1 MKPFY
6 LLLVI
11 ASVILYSCNSKTEGK
26 TTAPVE
32 KPVQQAISLSGMAY
46 LFAPAFDAKECEAV
60 GNCDC
65 CTSVV
70 LFIDSKNFITICPCE
85 SEESVLRGTYSIIK
99 GKVVLSYDTLR
110 VDRDYNWEADV
121 DTTQTSKP
129 EFSIT
134 LNKAKASIETLTPK
148 YCNGKLYFEAGT
160 NEEKS
165 FGTIDSRYSLKEY
178 IKMLKEEG
186 IWEQI
191 QQ

>member
-1 MKPFY
+1 MLKSVK
-6 LLLVI
+6 LWVIVI
-11 ASVILYSCNSKTEGK
+11 AVPQSYFLLIVKILL
-26 TTAPVE
+26 
-32 KPVQQAISLSGMAY
+32 Q
-46 LFAPAFDAKECEAV
+46 FARAKAKSRYY
-60 GNCDC
+60 G
-65 CTSVV
+65 
-70 LFIDSKNFITICPCE
+70 
-85 SEESVLRGTYSIIK
+85 GTYSTIK
-99 GKVVLSYDTLR
+99 GKVVLSYDTLQ

-134 LNKAKASIETLTPK
+134 LNKAKASIETLTPQ

-186 IWEQI
+186 VWEQI
-191 QQ
+191 QH